1 MVQAAGK
8 TCRSTL
14 HIPGPGFPGKWRFSC
29 ASVAHRFGG
38 GREWGWNKILSLSDK
53 IYLSMKMRK
62 EEYQQEGYGKILQNC
77 SIVMKRII
85 ALKSREMQN
94 IASPISGDKKSLETG
109 LPL

>member
-1 MVQAAGK
+1 
-8 TCRSTL
+8 
-14 HIPGPGFPGKWRFSC
+14 
-29 ASVAHRFGG
+29 
-38 GREWGWNKILSLSDK
+38 
-53 IYLSMKMRK
+53 MRK
-62 EEYQQEGYGKILQNC
+62 QEYQQEGYGKILQNC